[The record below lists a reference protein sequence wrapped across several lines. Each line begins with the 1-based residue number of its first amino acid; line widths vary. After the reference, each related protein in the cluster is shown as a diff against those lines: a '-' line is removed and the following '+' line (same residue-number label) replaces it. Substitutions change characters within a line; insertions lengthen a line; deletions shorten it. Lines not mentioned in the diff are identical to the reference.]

1 MSARAKM
8 DGSMIAKDNANAVN
22 NLASFDMTTLYIF
35 NLYSKHNNGIRR
47 GYGDNMVIRG

>member
-8 DGSMIAKDNANAVN
+8 DGSIMAIDIANAVN
-22 NLASFDMTTLYIF
+22 NLANLDMTTLYIF
-35 NLYSKHNNGIRR
+35 NLYSKHNNGIRH